1 LSSSDSPL
9 DVQRWRLDIAYDGNA
24 FSGFAYQPEFTT
36 VVGVLRETLA
46 STLQID
52 EPIIVGAGRTDAGVH
67 AFAQVVHVDLPATL
81 FASARGP
88 EGSRLMRSLNQQL
101 RGRLRVLG
109 ATPVHSTFHARYSAT
124 WREYRYLVLETSPP
138 ALDLNDRWSWSVK
151 GPLDL
156 DLLNRVSTE
165 IIGLHD
171 FRAFCRRPTNSVAD
185 EPLLRRVI
193 DARWERLA
201 DSWALTPDSSTTLKF
216 TIRAESF
223 CHNMVRC
230 LTSALV
236 AISQKK
242 LPETAIAERFE
253 SFSRD
258 HLPSPA
264 PASGLALIAV
274 GYESSSTPSTR
285 FDYRGGDERDESHD
299 ADGEY

>member
-1 LSSSDSPL
+1 VTTPRWRALSSSDPPL

-24 FSGFAYQPEFTT
+24 FAGFAYQPEFTT
-36 VVGVLRETLA
+36 VVGVLRDTLA

-67 AFAQVVHVDLPATL
+67 AFAQVVHVDLPLTL
-81 FASARGP
+81 FAEQRGS
-88 EGSRLMRSLNQQL
+88 ESDRLMRSLNQQL
-101 RGRLRVLG
+101 RGRIKVL
-109 ATPVHSTFHARYSAT
+109 AARHVDQSFHARYSAT

-138 ALDLNDRWSWSVK
+138 ALDLTNSWSWSVQ

-156 DLLNRVSTE
+156 DAMNRASAEVL
-165 IIGLHD
+165 GLHD
-171 FRAFCRRPTNSVAD
+171 FRAFCRRPTNSEAD

-201 DSWALTPDSSTTLKF
+201 DDWALTPDRSPTVKF

-230 LTSALV
+230 LTSVLV
-236 AISQKK
+236 AIGQGKW
-242 LPETAIAERFE
+242 PESTISERFE
-253 SFSRD
+253 SLSRD

-264 PASGLALIAV
+264 PANGLALVGV
-274 GYESSSTPSTR
+274 GY
-285 FDYRGGDERDESHD
+285 DEVDD
-299 ADGEY
+299 VTG